1 MRLRLVCMG
10 KFLRLWT
17 ILALVAAMVA
27 LGGCKAM
34 FNAKPIPGVPQPDER
49 LKQIGELGKNA
60 SNVPPEKQAE
70 YAQTLSTIIHEETD
84 PTMRRAAVVAIS
96 NFKVPITEET
106 LRFAGKDPERDVREA
121 ACKGWKTYG
130 GEQAVPE
137 LIQILANESDVDIR
151 HQAIDL
157 LGDFQD
163 ERAIVALEVPLM
175 DNDPALQYYTM
186 KSLRKITGEPEK
198 TREEWIA
205 YCQARHPDTAVAQ
218 REEQPVEQEPQSP
231 FLDLGPAKK
240 F

>member
-1 MRLRLVCMG
+1 MG
-10 KFLRLWT
+10 NILKLWT
-17 ILALVAAMVA
+17 ILALVAAMVS

-49 LKQIGELGKNA
+49 LKQINELGKNA
-60 SNVPPEKQAE
+60 SNIPPEKQIE
-70 YAQTLSTIIHEETD
+70 FAQTLSTIVHEETD

-96 NFKVPITEET
+96 NFQVPITEET

-121 ACKGWKTYG
+121 ACIGWKTYG
-130 GEQAVPE
+130 GEQTVPE
-137 LIQILANESDVDIR
+137 LIQILANESDIDIR
-151 HQAIDL
+151 HRAIDL
-157 LGDFQD
+157 LGDLQD
-163 ERAIVALEVPLM
+163 ERAITALEVPLM

-218 REEQPVEQEPQSP
+218 REEQEKVEEPKSP
-231 FLDLGPAKK
+231 FLNLGPEKK

>member
-1 MRLRLVCMG
+1 MYRIF
-10 KFLRLWT
+10 KSWT
-17 ILALVAAMVA
+17 ILALVAVMVS

-60 SNVPPEKQAE
+60 SNVPPEKQVA

-121 ACKGWKTYG
+121 ACAGWKTYG
-130 GEQAVPE
+130 GELAVPE
-137 LIQILANESDVDIR
+137 LIQILANESDLDIR
-151 HQAIDL
+151 HLAIDL
-157 LGDFQD
+157 LGELKD

-186 KSLRKITGEPEK
+186 RSLRKITGEPEK
-198 TREEWIA
+198 TRDEWIA

-218 REEQPVEQEPQSP
+218 RDEQETVEEPKSP
-231 FLDLGPAKK
+231 FLNLGPMKK

>member
-1 MRLRLVCMG
+1 MH
-10 KFLRLWT
+10 KFLKSWT
-17 ILALVAAMVA
+17 ILALVAVMVS
-27 LGGCKAM
+27 LSGCKAM

-49 LKQIGELGKNA
+49 LKQIKELGENA
-60 SNVPPEKQAE
+60 SNVPPEKQAA
-70 YAQTLSTIIHEETD
+70 YAQTLATIVHEETD

-130 GEQAVPE
+130 GEQTVPE
-137 LIQILANESDVDIR
+137 LIQILANESDLDIR
-151 HQAIDL
+151 HLAIEM
-157 LGDFQD
+157 LGDLQD

-186 KSLRKITGEPEK
+186 RSLRKITGEPEK

-218 REEQPVEQEPQSP
+218 REEQEAVEEPQSP
-231 FLDLGPAKK
+231 LLNIQPEKRF
-240 F
+240 